1 MLGKVPSLVLKKYGN
16 ELVLSAL
23 CDVIATSASE
33 TALSSPEATKWWRPV
48 TDRCIQ
54 HRDSTVQEAAAR
66 AFASVSQLILCDDIV
81 NR

>member
-16 ELVLSAL
+16 E
-23 CDVIATSASE
+23 
-33 TALSSPEATKWWRPV
+33 V